1 MRNNKSESELMG
13 EFAEFVDAKPIAPHR
28 STDRAILG
36 MVEKDLRPA
45 LSRVFSKI
53 TLVQVAAGL
62 ATLTICPQ
70 FGVGFGHHNELLHEL
85 HLATPPALFYIICGL
100 FFVITGGA
108 LSGLVLS
115 RDEIRSVATARYPYF
130 AAYAV
135 LAYVVLI
142 AFGAEVFVASSLTWM
157 VGALL
162 GNILGFEAMTRLRH
176 FSA

>member
-1 MRNNKSESELMG
+1 MH
-13 EFAEFVDAKPIAPHR
+13 EFAEFVSAQPVAPLK
-28 STDRAILG
+28 STDTAILE

-45 LSRVFSKI
+45 LWRILPKA

-70 FGVGFGHHNELLHEL
+70 FGVGFGGHNELLHTL

-100 FFVITGGA
+100 IFVITGGA

-115 RDEIRSVATARYPYF
+115 RSEIRSVAMAKYPYF

-135 LAYVVLI
+135 LAYAVLI

-162 GNILGFEAMTRLRH
+162 GNIMGFEAMTRLRH
-176 FSA
+176 AA

>member
-1 MRNNKSESELMG
+1 MRDDKSESKLMH
-13 EFAEFVDAKPIAPHR
+13 EFAEFVDAEPVAPLK
-28 STDRAILG
+28 STDAAILG
-36 MVEKDLRPA
+36 VVEKDLRPT
-45 LSRVFSKI
+45 LWRIFSKA

-70 FGVGFGHHNELLHEL
+70 FGVGFGGHNELLHTL

-100 FFVITGGA
+100 IFVIIGGA

-115 RDEIRSVATARYPYF
+115 RSEIRSVVTVKYPYF

-135 LAYVVLI
+135 LTYVLLI

-157 VGALL
+157 VCALL

-176 FSA
+176 AA